1 MSMTKKQK
9 DDRLALINKVAK
21 EFYARKLREQKREDA
36 FNQKM
41 EAQIRK
47 AEQEDDEDDQGLPS
61 SLDAFSENNMFW
73 SESQTRDYLKG
84 TSYVTS
90 YNSMKKGDEW
100 N

>member
-41 EAQIRK
+41 EEQIRK
-47 AEQEDDEDDQGLPS
+47 AEQEDDLGLPS
-61 SLDAFSENNMFW
+61 SLDAFSEKNMYW
-73 SESQTRDYLKG
+73 SETQTREYLKG

-90 YNSMKKGDEW
+90 YNSMKKSDEW

>member
-47 AEQEDDEDDQGLPS
+47 AEQDDEDDLGLPS
-61 SLDAFSENNMFW
+61 SLDAFSEKNMYW
-73 SESQTRDYLKG
+73 SESQTRDYLSG

-90 YNSMKKGDEW
+90 YNSMKKSDEW

>member
-36 FNQKM
+36 FNQKL

-47 AEQEDDEDDQGLPS
+47 AEQDDEDDLGLPS
-61 SLDAFSENNMFW
+61 SLDAFSEKNMYW

-84 TSYVTS
+84 TSYVSS
-90 YNSMKKGDEW
+90 YNSMKKSDEW